1 MATRYRKVDPRMWGD
16 AKFRALSDDARMVFM
31 YLLTAPE
38 VTALPGFVV
47 IGRAGLAEG
56 IGWDEDLERL
66 SRAFAELSAAGMA
79 KADWRARLVILPNAP
94 RYNEP
99 ESPNAIRSWRS
110 HFDALP
116 ESPLRNEMLGLLRA
130 FTEGLRP
137 NLRET
142 FADTFRLDER
152 APAEP
157 LVEGSARVPEGLP
170 KGSPEPLVEGSASPP
185 EAPLSRV
192 RATRD
197 ARVPAPAPV
206 PVPGQGSSRV
216 RAPVR
221 AREAAGDPDP
231 SPAPAAAAP
240 ASPEPGGAALGR
252 PPDSEP
258 PQSPQRARLVTTPAG
273 SAVAAALAE
282 LTSDLFGVPER
293 EQVAERMVLVVN
305 GSLRCPKWSA
315 AAFISEAVADARAWQ
330 ADHPSATPERVA
342 ARLLQK
348 VTWMVGDVDGG
359 KRPPPKMNA
368 AQGGTKRPVLEK
380 W

>member
-197 ARVPAPAPV
+197 ARVPAPAP
-206 PVPGQGSSRV
+206 
-216 RAPVR
+216 A
-221 AREAAGDPDP
+221 
-231 SPAPAAAAP
+231 PAPIKKTVVVEEVATPLARTHAQARATAAAAAVNCVVVECEHPKAQP
-240 ASPEPGGAALGR
+240 AIAEMLGKIR
-252 PPDSEP
+252 ELWNEKCAPFGIAELAETKRWPDSRIKNAIRFWETQIDCDIGKWEQIIDHLLTKPLMIGKTKPKDGFDEP
-258 PQSPQRARLVTTPAG
+258 WTMNFDWVIH
-273 SAVAAALAE
+273 
-282 LTSDLFGVPER
+282 PENTIKVR
-293 EQVAERMVLVVN
+293 EYY
-305 GSLRCPKWSA
+305 
-315 AAFISEAVADARAWQ
+315 
-330 ADHPSATPERVA
+330 
-342 ARLLQK
+342 
-348 VTWMVGDVDGG
+348 
-359 KRPPPKMNA
+359 
-368 AQGGTKRPVLEK
+368 
-380 W
+380 